1 MNLYYEYIHI
11 LNNIHEYNHI
21 VKGKYMYIFILWIM
35 GFKENLKE
43 QLSFS
48 GMYVKE
54 LATLSGIKKQTIDSY
69 LNINSC
75 MPSADA
81 AVAIAQA
88 LGVTVEY
95 LVTGKEPKQKFI
107 QYPIESKIVAE
118 LTSQMQEKNRKMAV
132 AIIKSMKK
140 QEDDELKP

>member
-1 MNLYYEYIHI
+1 
-11 LNNIHEYNHI
+11 
-21 VKGKYMYIFILWIM
+21 M

-43 QLSFS
+43 QLGFS

-54 LATLSGIKKQTIDSY
+54 LSALSGVKKQTIDSY
-69 LNINSC
+69 LNVHNC

-88 LGVTVEY
+88 LGVSVEY
-95 LVTGKEPKQKFI
+95 LVTGREAKQKTVE
-107 QYPIESKIVAE
+107 YPIEAKMLAE
-118 LTSQMQEKNRKMAV
+118 IIAQMEEKNRKMAV

-140 QEDDELKP
+140 QEDEEKKK

>member
-1 MNLYYEYIHI
+1 
-11 LNNIHEYNHI
+11 
-21 VKGKYMYIFILWIM
+21 M

-43 QLSFS
+43 QLNFS

-54 LATLSGIKKQTIDSY
+54 LAALSGIKKQTIDSY
-69 LNINSC
+69 LNTQSC

-88 LGVTVEY
+88 LDVSVEY
-95 LVTGKEPKQKFI
+95 LITGKEIKKKAARYPKN
-107 QYPIESKIVAE
+107 VLTAAE
-118 LTSQMQEKNRKMAV
+118 LIAEMNEKNRKMAI

-140 QEDDELKP
+140 QEEEENKQHSG

>member
-1 MNLYYEYIHI
+1 MDN
-11 LNNIHEYNHI
+11 
-21 VKGKYMYIFILWIM
+21 FILCVM

-54 LATLSGIKKQTIDSY
+54 LAALSGIKNQTIDTY
-69 LNINSC
+69 LNVHSC

-81 AVAIAQA
+81 AVAIARA
-88 LGVTVEY
+88 LGVSVEY
-95 LVTGKEPKQKFI
+95 LVTGKDVKQKTI
-107 QYPIESKIVAE
+107 QYPVEARMVAE
-118 LTSQMQEKNRKMAV
+118 ITAQMEEKNRKMAL

-140 QEDDELKP
+140 QEDGESGI

>member
-1 MNLYYEYIHI
+1 
-11 LNNIHEYNHI
+11 
-21 VKGKYMYIFILWIM
+21 M

-54 LATLSGIKKQTIDSY
+54 LAALSGVKKQTIDSY
-69 LNINSC
+69 LNVHSC

-81 AVAIAQA
+81 AVAIAQT
-88 LGVTVEY
+88 LGVSVEY
-95 LVTGKEPKQKFI
+95 LVTGKEVKTKATPKTVH
-107 QYPIESKIVAE
+107 YPLEAKAVAE
-118 LTSQMQEKNRKMAV
+118 ITAQLEKKNRKMAV

-140 QEDDELKP
+140 QEDEEKKNKY

>member
-1 MNLYYEYIHI
+1 MVN
-11 LNNIHEYNHI
+11 
-21 VKGKYMYIFILWIM
+21 FILFIM

-54 LATLSGIKKQTIDSY
+54 LAALSGIKKQTIDSY
-69 LNINSC
+69 LNLNSC

-95 LVTGKEPKQKFI
+95 LVTGKDLKQDTI
-107 QYPIESKIVAE
+107 QYPIEAKIVAE
-118 LTSQMQEKNRKMAV
+118 MTAQMDEKNRKMAV

-140 QEDDELKP
+140 QEDEEKKRK

>member
-1 MNLYYEYIHI
+1 MVN
-11 LNNIHEYNHI
+11 
-21 VKGKYMYIFILWIM
+21 FILFIM

-54 LATLSGIKKQTIDSY
+54 LAALSGIKKQTIDSY
-69 LNINSC
+69 LNVNSC

-81 AVAIAQA
+81 AVAIAQV

-95 LVTGKEPKQKFI
+95 LVTGKEIKQDTV
-107 QYPIESKIVAE
+107 QYPIEARIVAE
-118 LTSQMQEKNRKMAV
+118 ITAQLEEKNRKMAV

-140 QEDDELKP
+140 QEDEEKKKKQHD

>member
-1 MNLYYEYIHI
+1 
-11 LNNIHEYNHI
+11 
-21 VKGKYMYIFILWIM
+21 M

-54 LATLSGIKKQTIDSY
+54 LAALSGVKKQTIDTY
-69 LNINSC
+69 LNVHNC

-88 LGVTVEY
+88 LGVSVEY
-95 LVTGKEPKQKFI
+95 LVTGKDAKQKTA
-107 QYPIESKIVAE
+107 QYPPEAKIVAE
-118 LTSQMQEKNRKMAV
+118 ITAQMEKKNRKMAV

-140 QEDDELKP
+140 QEDEEKK